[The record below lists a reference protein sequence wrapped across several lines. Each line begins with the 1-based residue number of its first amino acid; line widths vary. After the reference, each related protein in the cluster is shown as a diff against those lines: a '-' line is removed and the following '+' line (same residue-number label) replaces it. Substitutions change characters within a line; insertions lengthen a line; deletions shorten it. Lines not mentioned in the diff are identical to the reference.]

1 MKKYILPLALLTV
14 GLGFGFWFGH
24 ASATEAATAAAKNR
38 VFEMRTYYTN
48 EGKLPDLEKRFREHT
63 TKIFKKHGMTNVGYW
78 VPQDSPKKENT
89 LIYILAYKDREAAKK
104 SWDDFRKDPEWQAVA
119 KASEVNGKIVSK
131 VESVFMDPTDYSPIK

>member
-24 ASATEAATAAAKNR
+24 GSATEAAAAAKNR
-38 VFEMRTYYTN
+38 VFEMRTYTTN
-48 EGKLPDLEKRFREHT
+48 DGKLPDLEKRFREHT
-63 TKIFKKHGMTNVGYW
+63 TKIFKKHGMTNIGYW

-89 LIYILAYKDREAAKK
+89 LIYILAHKDRDAAKK
-104 SWDDFRKDPEWQAVA
+104 SWDDFRNDPEWKEVA

-131 VESVFMDPTDYSPIK
+131 VESVFMDPTDYSLIK

>member
-1 MKKYILPLALLTV
+1 MKKYILPLALLAV

-63 TKIFKKHGMTNVGYW
+63 TKIFKKHGMTNIGYW

-89 LIYILAYKDREAAKK
+89 LIYIIAHKDRETAKK
-104 SWDDFRKDPEWQAVA
+104 NWDDFRNDPEWKEVA

-131 VESVFMDPTDYSPIK
+131 VESVFMDPTDYSLIK

>member
-1 MKKYILPLALLTV
+1 MNKYILPLALLVV
-14 GLGFGFWFGH
+14 GLGFGFWFGQG
-24 ASATEAATAAAKNR
+24 SATEAAAAAAKTR

-89 LIYILAYKDREAAKK
+89 LIYIISHKDRETAKLN
-104 SWDDFRKDPEWQAVA
+104 WDNFRKDPEWQAVA

-131 VESVFMDPTDYSPIK
+131 VDSVFMDSTDYSPIK